1 MIPRYR
7 LLWLVLSL
15 AILCAA
21 CGPGNTVRLIPPPAL
36 SGQSLPAP
44 NAPSIC
50 VVNFE
55 DGRSDE
61 YSVGVRRDGS
71 AFTTN
76 QNMSEW
82 IGRALA
88 DELARDGLRVTYAVS
103 VAQARS
109 GNPDYLVTGRVDNVW
124 LKEDGRLQLT
134 SSMRVNLALANRKG
148 RIWSE
153 TCNSSETK
161 AGLPSKGWADDLLLS
176 TLKDLIKPIAQ
187 KIVQT
192 VNKK

>member
-1 MIPRYR
+1 MIPHFRITG
-7 LLWLVLSL
+7 LVLSL
-15 AILCAA
+15 AILCTA
-21 CGPGNTVRLIPPPAL
+21 CGPGNTVRLLPPPSL

-44 NAPSIC
+44 NAPSIS
-50 VVNFE
+50 VVTFE
-55 DGRSDE
+55 DKRPDMAAIGE
-61 YSVGVRRDGS
+61 RRDGS

-76 QNMSEW
+76 QSAAEW
-82 IGRALA
+82 ISRALA
-88 DELARDGLRVTYAVS
+88 DELARNGLRVTYATS

-109 GNPDYLVTGRVDNVW
+109 GNPDYLVTGQVDGVW

-148 RIWSE
+148 RLWSE

-187 KIVQT
+187 KIVLT
-192 VNKK
+192 IEKK

>member
-1 MIPRYR
+1 M
-7 LLWLVLSL
+7 
-15 AILCAA
+15 CAA

-82 IGRALA
+82 ISRALA

>member
-15 AILCAA
+15 AIFVRRLR
-21 CGPGNTVRLIPPPAL
+21 PGNTVRLIPPPAL

-82 IGRALA
+82 ISRALA

-109 GNPDYLVTGRVDNVW
+109 GNPDYLVT
-124 LKEDGRLQLT
+124 EAALT
-134 SSMRVNLALANRKG
+134 TSG
-148 RIWSE
+148 
-153 TCNSSETK
+153 
-161 AGLPSKGWADDLLLS
+161 
-176 TLKDLIKPIAQ
+176 
-187 KIVQT
+187 
-192 VNKK
+192 

>member
-82 IGRALA
+82 ISRALA
-88 DELARDGLRVTYAVS
+88 DELARDGLRVTYAVC

-109 GNPDYLVTGRVDNVW
+109 GNPDYLGTGRVDNVW

-134 SSMRVNLALANRKG
+134 SSMRENLALANRKG

>member
-1 MIPRYR
+1 MIPHFRITG
-7 LLWLVLSL
+7 LVLSL

-21 CGPGNTVRLIPPPAL
+21 CGPGNTVRLLPPPSL
-36 SGQSLPAP
+36 SSQTLPAP
-44 NAPSIC
+44 NAPSVS

-55 DGRSDE
+55 DKRPDAFAIGE
-61 YSVGVRRDGS
+61 RRDGS
-71 AFTTN
+71 AFTTS
-76 QNMSEW
+76 QSAPEW
-82 IGRALA
+82 ISRALA
-88 DELARDGLRVTYAVS
+88 DELARNGLRVTYANS

-109 GNPDYLVTGRVDNVW
+109 GNPDYLVTGRVDGVW

-134 SSMRVNLALANRKG
+134 SSMRVNLSLANRKG

-187 KIVQT
+187 KIVHT
-192 VNKK
+192 VEKK

>member
-21 CGPGNTVRLIPPPAL
+21 CGPAIQVRLIPPPAL

-82 IGRALA
+82 ISRALCRRA
-88 DELARDGLRVTYAVS
+88 CPRWTARNLRGQRCPGQKRKPRLSCYA
-103 VAQARS
+103 
-109 GNPDYLVTGRVDNVW
+109 GRVDNVW

-153 TCNSSETK
+153 TCNSSENK
-161 AGLPSKGWADDLLLS
+161 GGLAIQRLG
-176 TLKDLIKPIAQ
+176 
-187 KIVQT
+187 
-192 VNKK
+192 